1 MIEML
6 PTAERAELTAS
17 ADQHGFDN
25 LCRVLFNVIAFVA
38 VD

>member
-1 MIEML
+1 MTNFKSSEF
-6 PTAERAELTAS
+6 TAS

-25 LCRVLFNVIAFVA
+25 LCRVLFNVSEFVF

>member
-1 MIEML
+1 MSVRS
-6 PTAERAELTAS
+6 AEFTAS

-25 LCRVLFNVIAFVA
+25 LCRVLFNVSGFVF

>member
-1 MIEML
+1 MSVRSSEF
-6 PTAERAELTAS
+6 TAS

-25 LCRVLFNVIAFVA
+25 LCRVLFSVSEFVF